1 MDAEIKNR
9 SVIKTDH
16 QGTDSDSFEEYLLGH
31 LKKSNKGEQG
41 RGGYSELPMVLGLK
55 LLSKEKRSSGL

>member
-16 QGTDSDSFEEYLLGH
+16 QGTDSFEEYLLGH